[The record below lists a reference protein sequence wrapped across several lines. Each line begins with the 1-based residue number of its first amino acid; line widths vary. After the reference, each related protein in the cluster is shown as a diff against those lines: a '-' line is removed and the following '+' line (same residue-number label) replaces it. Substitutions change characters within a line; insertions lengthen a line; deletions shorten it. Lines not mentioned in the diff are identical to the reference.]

1 MINNCNLFYCL
12 LLSSIIFLF
21 AQIVEPNCVNSVLDD
36 ACRLQLWQWEAAC
49 NYFSILWTFCNQF
62 MLQILHHLLYT
73 KNDHIVI
80 FFDVEL
86 PEIATEEPRL
96 LGDTV
101 SQCGQAGVVD

>member
-1 MINNCNLFYCL
+1 
-12 LLSSIIFLF
+12 
-21 AQIVEPNCVNSVLDD
+21 
-36 ACRLQLWQWEAAC
+36 
-49 NYFSILWTFCNQF
+49 